1 MDLIQIISK
10 KASRI
15 RSFRKCYSRPP
26 WLTNAAVTS
35 PVALGFSKHSCN
47 CDHPGSSVDTFA
59 QQVIRL
65 DTRDV
70 EVMDGSASFSLSRNY
85 SGGAEWVSPI
95 VDIERAFLALLRIS
109 HCYFADTKQQGLS
122 M

>member
-1 MDLIQIISK
+1 MLLLQVRWHSVL
-10 KASRI
+10 ASI
-15 RSFRKCYSRPP
+15 
-26 WLTNAAVTS
+26 AAIVTIL
-35 PVALGFSKHSCN
+35 ALG
-47 CDHPGSSVDTFA
+47 VDTFA

-95 VDIERAFLALLRIS
+95 GDIERAFLALLRIS